1 MPPGTLPTPVTVE
14 TVIPL
19 YHRVYTALRQQ
30 LLEGRHPP
38 ARPMPGEPQLARTF
52 GVARVTVR
60 RALQQLEAEGLVVRR
75 ASRGTF
81 ATSAASPA
89 EARANISG
97 LLENLVTVGRG
108 TQARLLSYDT
118 VPPPPEVAAR
128 LGAADVLRIVRVRM
142 ACAMPVAHY
151 THYLPP
157 LTASVLR
164 RQALKAHPVLSLLQ
178 EAGFPAASAEQA
190 LTARTAEAGIAE
202 ALEVP
207 VGMALVCLKRLV
219 RDEEGRPIEYHESLY
234 RPDRY
239 EYRLN
244 LVRGGNPLA
253 PAWVPLADTG
263 RG

>member
-1 MPPGTLPTPVTVE
+1 MPHAPPARPVTVDS
-14 TVIPL
+14 VVPL

-30 LLEGRHPP
+30 LLEGRYPP

-60 RALQQLEAEGLVVRR
+60 RALQQLEAEGLVVRQ

-81 ATSAASPA
+81 ATASASPA

-97 LLENLVTVGRG
+97 LLENLVTVGQG
-108 TQARLLSYDT
+108 TRARLLSFDN
-118 VPPPPEVAAR
+118 VPPPPEVTAL
-128 LGAADVLRIVRVRM
+128 LGTAEALRIVRVRL
-142 ACAMPVAHY
+142 AGTLPVAHY

-157 LTASVLR
+157 LTASSLR
-164 RQALKAHPVLSLLQ
+164 RAALKSHPVLSLL
-178 EAGFPAASAEQA
+178 EDAGFVAASAEQA
-190 LTARTAEAGIAE
+190 LTARTAEEGIAM
-202 ALEVP
+202 ALDVP

-219 RDEEGRPIEYHESLY
+219 RDGAGRPIEYHESLY

-244 LVRGGNPLA
+244 LVRGGSPVA
-253 PAWVPLADTG
+253 PAWVPCPG
-263 RG
+263 